1 MAEELQY
8 ALTRGKQRAQFEM
21 ATAAL
26 EGQTLSELSQ
36 AYQMVS
42 HRVGPSVVHINVT
55 GVGDTAARDEFNRLY
70 RWETLQQGSGVIIDA
85 EGDILTNNHVVR
97 NATSIEVALSDGRKL
112 PAEIVGRDPAT
123 DLALLRIQADKLIA
137 AEWGDSDELDV
148 GALVWAVGSPFGL
161 QRSVTFGI
169 LSAKNRGSVAGTVY
183 QDFLQTDAAVN
194 QGSSGGPLVDARG
207 RVVGINTAIYGE
219 AYQGISF
226 AIPSSVARRVYER
239 LKVEGRVE
247 RGWLGVSLRNMTPED
262 AAGVQQLATEGAVV
276 VAVVRTGG
284 RPSPAMRAGIRV
296 DDIIVSWNSLPI
308 RDSASLTRA
317 VARTAVGSTVQ
328 ADILRQG
335 RKLAVEITV
344 ERRPQEIDER

>member
-1 MAEELQY
+1 
-8 ALTRGKQRAQFEM
+8 
-21 ATAAL
+21 
-26 EGQTLSELSQ
+26 
-36 AYQMVS
+36 VI
-42 HRVGPSVVHINVT
+42 VDT
-55 GVGDTAARDEFNRLY
+55 G
-70 RWETLQQGSGVIIDA
+70 
-85 EGDILTNNHVVR
+85 GDILTNNHVVR
-97 NATSIEVALSDGRKL
+97 NATTIQVALSDGRKL
-112 PAEIVGRDPAT
+112 PAKIVGRDPAT

-137 AEWGDSDELDV
+137 ADWGDSDQLDV

-239 LKVEGRVE
+239 LKVEGRVD
-247 RGWLGVSLRNMTPED
+247 RGWLGVSLRNATPENAD
-262 AAGVQQLATEGAVV
+262 SPTDEATQGAVV
-276 VAVVRTGG
+276 VGLIPSAGG
-284 RPSPAMRAGIRV
+284 PSPAMRAGIQV
-296 DDIIVSWNSLPI
+296 DDIILSWDHVSI

-317 VARTAVGSTVQ
+317 VARSAVGSTAQVT
-328 ADILRQG
+328 ILRQG
-335 RKLAVEITV
+335 RTLTLEVDV
-344 ERRPQEIDER
+344 ERRPREIDDR